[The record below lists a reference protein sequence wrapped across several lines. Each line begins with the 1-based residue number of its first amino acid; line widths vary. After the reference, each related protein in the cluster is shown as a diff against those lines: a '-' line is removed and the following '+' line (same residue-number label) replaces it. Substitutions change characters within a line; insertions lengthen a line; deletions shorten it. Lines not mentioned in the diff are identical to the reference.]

1 VLTAPIPGSSTPNLP
16 FGGAIFTGLSIPL
29 LLNLSFFRS
38 LAIVEAR
45 FNEAAII
52 LPQKEE
58 SLVLQH
64 AASMHRTASNDARTT
79 PVLQTARRVQ
89 NAADALHKT
98 LVTFRNMQS
107 IVEKY
112 ASLPL
117 T

>member
-1 VLTAPIPGSSTPNLP
+1 
-16 FGGAIFTGLSIPL
+16 
-29 LLNLSFFRS
+29 LNLSFFRS

-64 AASMHRTASNDARTT
+64 AASMHRTASNDERTT
-79 PVLQTARRVQ
+79 PDLQTARRDQ
-89 NAADALHKT
+89 KAANALHKT